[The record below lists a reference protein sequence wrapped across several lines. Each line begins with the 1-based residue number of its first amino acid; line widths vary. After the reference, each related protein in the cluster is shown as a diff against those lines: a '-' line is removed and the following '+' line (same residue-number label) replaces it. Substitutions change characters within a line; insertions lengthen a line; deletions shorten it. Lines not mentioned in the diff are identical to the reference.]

1 MPYRYSEGCEVGTGS
16 NRMVFRKGSKGFTL
30 VEVLV
35 VVALIATMLAI
46 GVPSLISQM
55 SHLRLSRSVRE
66 VSVEL
71 SAARLKAIALNRRVR
86 VAFNVYGGTPL
97 DDYRINLYDSGTST
111 WSADPTRPLMR
122 LKSAIRITSPGASF
136 NVDFFANGTATAT
149 SICITNT
156 AKTGDK
162 MKVTVQGSTGMVT
175 ITTGC

>member
-1 MPYRYSEGCEVGTGS
+1 MGCEVRRGYNKTISG
-16 NRMVFRKGSKGFTL
+16 KGSKGFTL

-46 GVPSLISQM
+46 GVPSIISQM
-55 SHLRLSRSVRE
+55 SHLRLTRSVRE

-71 SAARLKAIALNRRVR
+71 SAARLKAIAFNRRVR

-111 WSADPTRPLMR
+111 WSADPTRPLIR
-122 LKSAIRITSPGASF
+122 LKSAIRITSPGGSF
-136 NVDFFANGTATAT
+136 NVDFFANGTASPT
-149 SICITNT
+149 SVCITNT
-156 AKTGDK
+156 AKAGDQ

>member
-1 MPYRYSEGCEVGTGS
+1 MRIGYNKIVSG
-16 NRMVFRKGSKGFTL
+16 KGPKGFTL

-46 GVPSLISQM
+46 GVPSMISQM
-55 SHLRLSRSVRE
+55 SHLRLTRSVRE

-71 SAARLKAIALNRRVR
+71 SAARLKAIAFNRRVR
-86 VAFNVYGGTPL
+86 VAFNVYGGSPL

-111 WSADPTRPLMR
+111 WSADATRPLIR

-136 NVDFFANGTATAT
+136 NVDFFANGTATPT
-149 SICITNT
+149 TICITNT